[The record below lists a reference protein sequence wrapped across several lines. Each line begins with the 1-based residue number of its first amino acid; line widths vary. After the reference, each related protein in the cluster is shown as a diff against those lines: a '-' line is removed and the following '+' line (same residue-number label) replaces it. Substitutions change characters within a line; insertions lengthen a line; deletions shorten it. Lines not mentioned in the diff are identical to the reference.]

1 MDAIL
6 ELKKQIEKVILLL
19 EQRLIDDPDRPILKT
34 LYDRYVKAGEILT
47 NNDNIE
53 KIMIVGGCR
62 AYLDAFSDYM
72 NPCNDVFIILLCIK
86 TRKCTIWKCYMMK
99 FLIQCIIFSMQEK
112 QWATCQQYQSKEEG
126 VMKKS

>member
-34 LYDRYVKAGEILT
+34 LYDRYVKAEEILT

-53 KIMIVGGCR
+53 K
-62 AYLDAFSDYM
+62 
-72 NPCNDVFIILLCIK
+72 
-86 TRKCTIWKCYMMK
+86 
-99 FLIQCIIFSMQEK
+99 
-112 QWATCQQYQSKEEG
+112 
-126 VMKKS
+126 